1 MRAHVKDSSAAK
13 NKLPGQNSIKLSPQ
27 GLRMKLAQKLDTVAA
42 TVPRGK
48 SDPSF
53 QMRKQQHNSVSRG
66 VDSGVGGGEGGC

>member
-1 MRAHVKDSSAAK
+1 
-13 NKLPGQNSIKLSPQ
+13 
-27 GLRMKLAQKLDTVAA
+27 MKLAQKLDTVAA

-66 VDSGVGGGEGGC
+66 VDSGVGGGALGGGVSDFGFHNFCYVLYAIIMIR